1 MKAMSKTR
9 GNHAELLIDGVMYYT
24 AEHLTE
30 YDLISAN
37 TADGS
42 VLRIDVI
49 CM

>member
-1 MKAMSKTR
+1 
-9 GNHAELLIDGVMYYT
+9 MYYT
-24 AEHLTE
+24 AERLTE

-42 VLRIDVI
+42 FLGIDVV

>member
-1 MKAMSKTR
+1 MWRREIRLVKTSL
-9 GNHAELLIDGVMYYT
+9 NSIDGVMYYT